1 MKESRLQH
9 LVEPVDYLPH
19 QESVEQ
25 LQIADVLFLPLHGLP
40 PGQRSRIVP
49 GKTYEYLA
57 ARRPILACLPEGD
70 ARDLIERSV
79 SGWCADP
86 CDEAAIAEALVSLY
100 EAWER
105 GDLDRLQI
113 PSWLGSYER
122 RQLTARLAEV
132 FDEIVENRSTQD
144 AWRTAA

>member
-1 MKESRLQH
+1 LQH
-9 LVEPVDYLPH
+9 LVELVDYLPH

-25 LQIADVLFLPLHGLP
+25 LRTADVLLLPLHGLP

-70 ARDLIERSV
+70 ARELIERSGN
-79 SGWCADP
+79 GWCADP
-86 CDEAAIAEALVSLY
+86 CDEAAIADALASLY
-100 EAWER
+100 EEWER

-113 PSWLGSYER
+113 PSWLRNYER
-122 RQLTARLAEV
+122 RQLTARLAEA
-132 FDEIVENRSTQD
+132 FDEIVEPQY
-144 AWRTAA
+144 AQGVWRTAA